1 MDNEIKNSNLPKI
14 ILGFD
19 KEWELENWYDS
30 CIKKISY
37 NAGGNTVWDLGSIPQ
52 DIKTVVNDGDSEE
65 EIKSNLANILDNF
78 LKTPEALSIIKKV
91 SDKAKSNWGKIEKK
105 FLPALLKMLDV
116 SIEEIEKKYYAYF
129 TFGRRCPFSTNKFM
143 FSQFVSF
150 VTHASH
156 EIMHIE
162 FLKKYHKYC
171 LNKGLTETQVQHLK
185 EILTVILNEDMKDF
199 LSVPD
204 RGYDGHK
211 KIREE
216 ILKMYKEHKKT
227 KQIFTVFLDNSICL
241 LKKSFGGAT

>member
-14 ILGFD
+14 IFGFD

-37 NAGGNTVWDLGSIPQ
+37 NICGNNVWDLGSIPQ
-52 DIKTVVNDGDSEE
+52 DVKTVINNGGSEE
-65 EIKSNLANILDNF
+65 KIKSNLENILNNF
-78 LKTPEALSIIKKV
+78 LKTQEALSIIKKV
-91 SDKAKSNWGKIEKK
+91 TDKAKSNWEKIENK
-105 FLPALLKMLDV
+105 FFPALSKMLDV
-116 SIEEIEKKYYAYF
+116 SIEELEKKYYAYF
-129 TFGRRCPFSTNKFM
+129 TFGRRCPFSINKFM
-143 FSQFVSF
+143 FSQFISF

-171 LNKGLTETQVQHLK
+171 LDKGLTETQIQHLK

-204 RGYDGHK
+204 RGYDSHK

-216 ILKMYKEHKKT
+216 VLKMYKEHKKT

-241 LKKSFGGAT
+241 LKKSFSDIT

>member
-14 ILGFD
+14 IFGFD

-37 NAGGNTVWDLGSIPQ
+37 NISGNNVWNLGSIPQ
-52 DIKTVVNDGDSEE
+52 EVKNVINNEISEKK
-65 EIKSNLANILDNF
+65 IRSDLANILDNF
-78 LKTPEALSIIKKV
+78 LKTQEVLLIIKKV
-91 SDKAKSNWGKIEKK
+91 SDKAKSNWEKIENK
-105 FLPALLKMLDV
+105 FFPTLLKMLDL
-116 SIEEIEKKYYAYF
+116 SIGEIEKKYYAYF
-129 TFGRRCPFSTNKFM
+129 TFGRRCPFCDNKFM

-171 LNKGLTETQVQHLK
+171 LSKGLTETQVQHLK
-185 EILTVILNEDMKDF
+185 EIITVILNEDMKDF

-204 RGYDGHK
+204 RGYDSHK

-216 ILKMYKEHKKT
+216 VLKMYKEHKKQG
-227 KQIFTVFLDNSICL
+227 KFFTVFLDNSICL
-241 LKKSFGGAT
+241 LKKSFGDIT

>member
-14 ILGFD
+14 MFGFD
-19 KEWELENWYDS
+19 KEWEIENWYDS
-30 CIKKISY
+30 CIKNISY
-37 NAGGNTVWDLGSIPQ
+37 NVGGNTAWDLGSIPQ
-52 DIKTVVNDGDSEE
+52 DVKIVIKDGISEE
-65 EIKSNLANILDNF
+65 KIKSKLANILDNF
-78 LKTPEALSIIKKV
+78 LKTQEALSIIKKV
-91 SDKAKSNWGKIEKK
+91 RDKAESNWGKIDK
-105 FLPALLKMLDV
+105 FFFPALLKMLDL

-129 TFGRRCPFSTNKFM
+129 TFGKRCPFSDNKFM

-171 LNKGLTETQVQHLK
+171 LNKGLTEKQVQHLK
-185 EILTVILNEDMKDF
+185 EILTVLLNEDMKDF

-227 KQIFTVFLDNSICL
+227 KQSFTVFLDNSISL
-241 LKKSFGGAT
+241 LKKSFGDII

>member
-1 MDNEIKNSNLPKI
+1 MGNEIKNSNLPKI
-14 ILGFD
+14 IFGFD

-30 CIKKISY
+30 CVKKISY
-37 NAGGNTVWDLGSIPQ
+37 SVGGNTTWDLGSIPQ
-52 DIKTVVNDGDSEE
+52 DVKTAINNEISEE
-65 EIKSNLANILDNF
+65 KIKFNLANILDNF
-78 LKTPEALSIIKKV
+78 LKTSEALFMIKKV

-105 FLPALLKMLDV
+105 IFPALSKMIDAP
-116 SIEEIEKKYYAYF
+116 IEELEKKYYAYF
-129 TFGRRCPFSTNKFM
+129 TFGRRCPFCDNKFM

-171 LNKGLTETQVQHLK
+171 LNKGLTEKQVQHLK

-204 RGYDGHK
+204 RGYDSHK
-211 KIREE
+211 KIREKVLE
-216 ILKMYKEHKKT
+216 MYKEHKKT
-227 KQIFTVFLDNSICL
+227 KQNFTVFLDNSICL
-241 LKKSFGGAT
+241 LKKSFSDMA